1 MANVIGLLIG
11 LAGPLLRLFSPTR
24 KLLHIL
30 GTLPLSDVERER
42 IQAEVAT
49 KLIEARASVI
59 QTGMQS
65 KVFWVPW
72 FMAAFP
78 LATWFA
84 LGLLDSIT
92 NGATPD
98 VAALPPQLKE
108 YADAVWGSLFVSG
121 SAVVGAGYIA
131 SAIQRRK

>member
-1 MANVIGLLIG
+1 MIGFLLG
-11 LAGPLLRLFSPTR
+11 LAGPLLRLFSPTS
-24 KLLHIL
+24 KLFHLL
-30 GTLPLSDVERER
+30 DKLSDNDVERER
-42 IQAEVAT
+42 IRTGAAT
-49 KLIEARASVI
+49 KLIEARAAVI

-121 SAVVGAGYIA
+121 GAVVGAGYIA

>member
-1 MANVIGLLIG
+1 MIAFLLG
-11 LAGPLLRLFSPTR
+11 LAGPLLRLFSPTS
-24 KLLHIL
+24 KLFHLL
-30 GTLPLSDVERER
+30 DKLSDNPVELER
-42 IQAEVAT
+42 IRAEAAT

-121 SAVVGAGYIA
+121 GAVVGAGYIA
-131 SAIQRRK
+131 AAIQRRK

>member
-1 MANVIGLLIG
+1 VIAFLLG
-11 LAGPLLRLFSPTR
+11 LAGPLLRLFSPTS
-24 KLLHIL
+24 KLFHLL
-30 GTLPLSDVERER
+30 DKLSDNPVELER
-42 IQAEVAT
+42 IRAEAAT

-121 SAVVGAGYIA
+121 GAVVGAGYIA
-131 SAIQRRK
+131 AAIQRRK